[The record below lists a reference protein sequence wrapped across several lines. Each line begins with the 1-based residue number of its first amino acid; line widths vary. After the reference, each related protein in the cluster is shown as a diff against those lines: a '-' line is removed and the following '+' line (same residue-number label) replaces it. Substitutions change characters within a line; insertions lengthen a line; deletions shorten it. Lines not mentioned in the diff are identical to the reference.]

1 MKRAVWLSGC
11 TALIFLLRA
20 IFTYDIVL
28 LNSAKNELYS
38 AINDEEFTCRSAIKS
53 FGKF

>member
-1 MKRAVWLSGC
+1 MKKAVCLSGY
-11 TALIFLLRA
+11 TALFFLRA

-28 LNSAKNELYS
+28 LNSAKAEFYS